1 MDSDAGGV
9 LTVALSGE
17 IDFTN
22 ASPINLAVR
31 DEINRCRPSAVRV
44 DLAAVTFL
52 DSSGIGV
59 LVRAMR
65 AAGDADAGFRVVNPT
80 DKVFDQLR
88 GACLLDVF
96 GLAEPQPEPEAT
108 PEPEPDPPGRA
119 G

>member
-1 MDSDAGGV
+1 MGTVSMESGADGV

-22 ASPINLAVR
+22 AAPINVAVR
-31 DEINRCRPSAVRV
+31 DEINRRRPSAVQV
-44 DLAAVTFL
+44 DLAAVIFL

-65 AAGDADAGFRVVNPT
+65 TAGDAGAGFRVVDPT

-96 GLAEPQPEPEAT
+96 GLAEP
-108 PEPEPDPPGRA
+108 EPDPPGRA